1 MGRIAQETAKG
12 LKWGMIKKFTLQPV
26 QFIYGVILARLI
38 TPEEFGILGLTAI
51 FFALAGQLENCGFG
65 AALIRKQ
72 DRTQTDCST
81 VFWYT
86 ICTGALL
93 SLLLFSA
100 APLFADFFHQ
110 PPLVNLTRASA
121 ILLFV
126 NATTNV
132 HQALYQ
138 ARRDF
143 KTPALIGLVSTLV
156 AMPFTIWAAYS
167 GWSYW
172 ALMAQGIISGTLSMV
187 AYWIFSPWQ
196 PSLLWSNTSFREFF
210 SFGIKLMFSGMLTTL
225 YQEGRALIIGKFYS
239 PAQLGN
245 YNKGAQL
252 VALSSDMMNS
262 MLSGVIYPVLS
273 TIQND
278 EQRLIAVYRKY
289 IRLNNLVA
297 QFLLLSFAFYSRP
310 LILFL
315 YGDAWEEAFTY
326 AQILCCGYAI
336 NQLSGI
342 NSNLYMVKGRTD
354 IILKINV
361 ILRIVSFAAM
371 LGAAFISVTAF
382 CYAAV
387 LAAATWLILCLHYTA
402 SITSLSI
409 RMQISDFSRYV
420 LFAIIANLPAF
431 VITQTQWPHYLQLL
445 IGGALAFII
454 YLGLLLLRKDTTLH
468 ELCDLLRK
476 TSLGARFLPKFL

>member
-12 LKWGMIKKFTLQPV
+12 LKWGIIQKFTLQPV

-51 FFALAGQLENCGFG
+51 FFSLAGQLQLCGFG

-86 ICTGALL
+86 VGASALL
-93 SLLLFSA
+93 SLLLFAA
-100 APLFADFFHQ
+100 APLFADFFKQ
-110 PPLVNLTRASA
+110 PPLVNLTRVSA

-126 NATTNV
+126 NGTASV

-143 KTPALIGLVSTLV
+143 KTPALIGLFSTLI
-156 AMPFTIWAAYS
+156 AMPFTIWAAYC

-172 ALMAQGIISGTLSMV
+172 ALMAQGVISGALSML
-187 AYWIFSPWQ
+187 AYWIFSPWK
-196 PSLLWSNTSFREFF
+196 PSFLWSNAAFLEFF
-210 SFGIKLMFSGMLTTL
+210 RFGIKLVCSGMLTSL

-245 YNKGAQL
+245 YNKGSHL
-252 VALSSDMMNS
+252 VSLSSDMMNS
-262 MLSGVIYPVLS
+262 TLSGVIYPILS
-273 TIQND
+273 TIQDD
-278 EQRLIAVYRKY
+278 EERLIAVYRKY

-315 YGDAWEEAFTY
+315 YGNAWEEAFTY
-326 AQILCCGYAI
+326 AQILCWGYAI
-336 NQLSGI
+336 NQLSSI
-342 NSNLYMVKGRTD
+342 NTNLYMVKGRTD

-361 ILRIVSFAAM
+361 IMRIVSFSSMLLAAC
-371 LGAAFISVTAF
+371 FSVTAF

-387 LAAATWLILCLHYTA
+387 LSALVWLLLCLYYTS
-402 SITSLSI
+402 SICALSF
-409 RMQISDFSRYV
+409 RMQVSDFSSYV
-420 LFAIIANLPAF
+420 MFAVIANLPAM
-431 VITQTQWPHYLQLL
+431 VITRTEWPYFLQLL
-445 IGGALAFII
+445 CGGGLALCI
-454 YLGLLLLRKDTTLH
+454 YLLLLRLRKDTALQ
-468 ELCDLLRK
+468 ELYQLLRK
-476 TSLGARFLPKFL
+476 TRYGQHLPPRLF

>member
-51 FFALAGQLENCGFG
+51 FFSLAGQLENCGFG

-86 ICTGALL
+86 MGASALL
-93 SLLLFSA
+93 SMLLFAA
-100 APLFADFFHQ
+100 APLFADFFNQ
-110 PPLVNLTRASA
+110 PPLVNLTRVSA

-126 NATTNV
+126 NASTGV

-172 ALMAQGIISGTLSMV
+172 ALMAQGVISGTLSMI
-187 AYWIFSPWQ
+187 AYWAFSPWQ
-196 PSLLWSNTSFREFF
+196 PSFLWSNASFREFF
-210 SFGIKLMFSGMLTTL
+210 SFGVKLMCSGMLTTL

-245 YNKGAQL
+245 YNKGSHL

-262 MLSGVIYPVLS
+262 ILSGVIYPVLS
-273 TIQND
+273 TIQDD

-336 NQLSGI
+336 NQLSSI
-342 NSNLYMVKGRTD
+342 NSNLYMVKGRSD

-361 ILRIVSFAAM
+361 ILRIVSFVSM
-371 LGAAFISVTAF
+371 LGAAFISVIAF

-387 LAAATWLILCLHYTA
+387 LSAVAWLLLCLYYTH
-402 SITSLSI
+402 SICALSY

-420 LFAIIANLPAF
+420 LFAVIANLPSLA
-431 VITQTQWPHYLQLL
+431 ITHTEWPYFLQLL
-445 IGGALAFII
+445 LGGVVALSI
-454 YLGLLLLRKDTTLH
+454 YLGLLIVVKDSALQQM
-468 ELCDLLRK
+468 CQLLRK
-476 TSLGARFLPKFL
+476 TSLGARLLPKSL